1 MRWIGHELHADVD
14 LIVNAKDSTEAHRLA
29 HDAEHELTHAVP
41 RLRTA
46 VVHAYPA
53 DKADT
58 AMADHHQTVGG

>member
-14 LIVNAKDSTEAHRLA
+14 LVIDTADGAEAHRLA

-46 VVHAYPA
+46 VVHAYPS
-53 DKADT
+53 D
-58 AMADHHQTVGG
+58 VGS